1 MLISLQS
8 TLNSII
14 MNNWTNNNLEKYLY
28 TNTLATIW
36 LLVISYILVEFDV
49 KQCAV
54 ILTDILFC
62 NLLMYWLYN
71 LQLFW
76 LFHGRFEVTCRP
88 VTWRHMEYLSMLA
101 LVHEGKTLIKGY
113 SIHEMEKE
121 ATMIWFQDSK
131 HTIKICLVYPLV
143 LQYSSACV

>member
-14 MNNWTNNNLEKYLY
+14 MNNRTNNNLENYLY

-36 LLVISYILVEFDV
+36 LLVISYILVEFGV
-49 KQCAV
+49 IQCAV

-101 LVHEGKTLIKGY
+101 VVHEGKDPEKRLFNTWNGKRSHYDLISRQQTHNKNLLGL
-113 SIHEMEKE
+113 SIGF
-121 ATMIWFQDSK
+121 T
-131 HTIKICLVYPLV
+131 V
-143 LQYSSACV
+143 